1 MKYRLTP
8 FHFLASLTLGQ
19 FIYFSI
25 ALSFEKGDPGLGGL
39 LPHLLFGMTM
49 SILVLDLIIQK
60 LLWTKKKSLYITET
74 ILGLAALIWYIK
86 IGGVFFI

>member
-8 FHFLASLTLGQ
+8 LHFLAGLTLGQ

-25 ALSFEKGDPGLGGL
+25 DLAFEKGNPGLGGL
-39 LPHLLFGMTM
+39 LPHFLFGMTM
-49 SILVLDLIIQK
+49 GILVLDLIIQ
-60 LLWTKKKSLYITET
+60 LWLGTKKKSLYITET

-86 IGGVFFI
+86 IGRV